1 MLEGRRP
8 SWIIDRRQEA
18 LMRRLILVCAGSAM
32 AASAAWAQ
40 PDAAQEQPPA
50 LYAGH
55 RLVEARI
62 QTPQEMARMLEISGD
77 CWACHPR
84 PGVVPFRVAPE
95 RMDELRA
102 SGIEFE
108 VVIEDLQGVVDG
120 ERARIR
126 AARAASAGD
135 RAADWFAEYKNLEE
149 VEARLGALARSR
161 PELVTGF
168 VIGESLEGR
177 PIRAI
182 LIGAPRE
189 PGDPCRPTLF
199 LNGTQ
204 HAREWI
210 NTMTTMYHAERFV
223 EGYGRDAEIT
233 ALLSKID
240 VVVAPVVN
248 PDGFLWSWQR
258 DRLWRKNRRNNGD
271 GTFGVDLNRN
281 WGHMWG
287 LTVPGSS
294 GGSATTRSEVY
305 WGAGPFS
312 EPETSAVRD
321 YVFATPQI
329 RGSNDIHSY
338 GELILHPWSHSPDP
352 SPDDAVFQ
360 AVGDEMQAAV
370 ESAHGRRY
378 EMGRSYSTIYPHS
391 GTANDWFYSRGV
403 FAYSYELRGP
413 TFAPNPS
420 QIRPCA
426 EEAFAGTLVH
436 ARYLAERYGF
446 VTDWDRDCRHT
457 FFDFLEFAAAVA
469 AGAPDAD
476 LNGDGVVDFLD
487 VLEFQTIFGTER

>member
-1 MLEGRRP
+1 
-8 SWIIDRRQEA
+8 
-18 LMRRLILVCAGSAM
+18 MRRSILVCAGSAVV
-32 AASAAWAQ
+32 ASAAWAQ
-40 PDAAQEQPPA
+40 PDAPQDEPA
-50 LYAGH
+50 VLYTRH

-62 QTPQEMARMLEISGD
+62 ETPREMERMLAISGD

-84 PGVVPFRVAPE
+84 AGLVPFRVAPE
-95 RMDELRA
+95 RMEALRA

-108 VVIEDLQGVVDG
+108 VVIEDLQGVVDA
-120 ERARIR
+120 ERGRIR
-126 AARAASAGD
+126 AARAGAAGD

-149 VEARLGALARSR
+149 VEARLSALAQAR
-161 PELVTGF
+161 PELVTEF
-168 VIGESLEGR
+168 VVGDSLEGR

-182 LIGAPRE
+182 LVAAPRE

-210 NTMTTMYHAERFV
+210 NTMTTMHHAERFV

-233 ALLSKID
+233 DLLSKID

-248 PDGFLWSWQR
+248 PDGFVYSWRR
-258 DRLWRKNRRNNGD
+258 DRFWRKNRRDNGD

-287 LTVPGSS
+287 LSVPGSL
-294 GGSATTRSEVY
+294 GGSPVTSSQVY
-305 WGAGPFS
+305 RGAGPFS

-321 YVFATPQI
+321 YVLATPQI

-370 ESAHGRRY
+370 QSVHGRRY
-378 EMGRSYSTIYPHS
+378 RMGRSYGTIYPHA
-391 GTANDWFYSRGV
+391 GTANDWFYSRGI

-413 TFAPNPS
+413 TFAPHPS
-420 QIRPCA
+420 QIRPCV
-426 EEAFAGTLVH
+426 EEAFAGTLAH
-436 ARYLAERYGF
+436 GRYLAERYGF
-446 VTDWDRDCRHT
+446 ITDWDRDCRHT
-457 FFDFLEFAAAVA
+457 FFDFLAFAEDVA
-469 AGAPDAD
+469 AGAPEAD

-487 VLEFQTIFGTER
+487 FLEFQAIFGSEQ